1 MKLPTKVKI
10 FYKTYKFKYVNGY
23 IISGTDDLLNGRV
36 SFEEKL
42 IEINVDQPHYM
53 VKETIVHELVHVVE
67 KEMAISGVLNH
78 EHGEDITNG
87 YSVGFTDMI
96 IRNNWGFE

>member
-42 IEINVDQPHYM
+42 IEINVKQPHYEI
-53 VKETIVHELVHVVE
+53 KETIIHELVHIVE
-67 KEMAISGVLNH
+67 REMVISGVLNN
-78 EHGEDITNG
+78 EQCEDITNA
-87 YSVGFTDMI
+87 YAKGFTDMV